1 MSGRIAVLLADRF
14 KTATNVR
21 KTKETPV
28 FSIGVHIGEGY
39 FYYGEL
45 CVFMLVRIFL
55 PGGRVGVVVVDP
67 RKK

>member
-1 MSGRIAVLLADRF
+1 MSGRIAVLLADRS
-14 KTATNVR
+14 KTATKVQ

-45 CVFMLVRIFL
+45 
-55 PGGRVGVVVVDP
+55 
-67 RKK
+67 